1 MESASVHEPQQ
12 QHRLLPCDRCGYDLR
27 GRQVG
32 ELCPECGW
40 SIDCALPAWW
50 DDALLARMAFWARV
64 AAIPCW
70 VLLLVPLYFVVG
82 VTSRISPDGLAQT
95 AIIFFVLM
103 PIQVLAQLLA
113 MLVVEDRRFGS
124 RRSWLLFWA
133 AVARAT
139 AFGLAALLLFVV
151 QLLQTDALLIPAYI
165 AYFTLPILAIGAD
178 IVTVRVLASLSK
190 EARPLLGSTRRFGA
204 ATARGALW
212 VVYPL
217 LIVPIIGWFFAPIIW
232 TISMAVCF
240 GELRRFALALR
251 EAAGIYQP
259 VHRARSVSLEAP
271 RAES

>member
-1 MESASVHEPQQ
+1 MESASIHQLPQ

-32 ELCPECGW
+32 ESCPECGW
-40 SIDCALPAWW
+40 AIDCALPAWW
-50 DDALLARMAFWARV
+50 DDALLARVAFWARV

-70 VLLLVPLYFVVG
+70 VLLLVPLSFVFG
-82 VTSRISPDGLAQT
+82 VTNRMSSNGLAQT
-95 AIIFFVLM
+95 ATIFLVLM

-133 AVARAT
+133 AVMRAT

-151 QLLQTDALLIPAYI
+151 HLLQTDTLIIPAII
-165 AYFTLPILAIGAD
+165 AYYTLPILAIGAD

-259 VHRARSVSLEAP
+259 VPGARSVSLEAP